1 LRRHRG
7 YLITTVALW
16 ITVAASPAGAQKRY
30 DPGANDT
37 EIKIGR
43 TNPDS
48 GPASSFGT
56 IGCTI
61 AAYYYTVNDLA
72 NFPWHL
78 RVSLVAPKRMTIGRL
93 TMARAAA
100 LAAGLPTTSY
110 QPGWNHPGNPG
121 SS

>member
-16 ITVAASPAGAQKRY
+16 ITVAASPAGAQKRH

-37 EIKIGR
+37 EIKIGQ
-43 TNPDS
+43 TNPYS

-56 IGCTI
+56 I
-61 AAYYYTVNDLA
+61 AVYYYVVNDLA
-72 NFPWHL
+72 TFPWHL
-78 RVSLVAPKRMTIGRL
+78 GVSSVAPKRITIARL
-93 TMARAAA
+93 TARAAA

-110 QPGWNHPGNPG
+110 QP
-121 SS
+121 